1 MEQQSEGSGAATVG
15 DTPNDA
21 IHKLERDRVCDK
33 KKRKSRIE
41 GILELESSRLD
52 GHFYSIPEING
63 LERYY
68 PRALVYSFVSWFAA
82 PITSWRF

>member
-52 GHFYSIPEING
+52 DHFYSIAKING

>member
-52 GHFYSIPEING
+52 DHFYSIAKING

-68 PRALVYSFVSWFAA
+68 PRALVYSFVS
-82 PITSWRF
+82 